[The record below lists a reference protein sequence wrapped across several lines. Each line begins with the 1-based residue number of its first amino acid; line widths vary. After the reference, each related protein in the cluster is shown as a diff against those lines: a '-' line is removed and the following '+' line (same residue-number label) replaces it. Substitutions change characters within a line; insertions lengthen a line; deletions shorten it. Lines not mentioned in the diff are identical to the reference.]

1 MRLSPRVRRLTIA
14 AIVLVATFAFTTW
27 WDFRPPA
34 FGAARYQAVFLTNG
48 QTFFGSF
55 QDRLGPYAKLE
66 GVYYIQQSGG
76 GDTGQ
81 PVTTRI
87 LKRGTELHAPESPML
102 IAKSAILFVE
112 DLTDASPVAA
122 FMTQDAAK

>member
-1 MRLSPRVRRLTIA
+1 VRLSPRVRRVTIA
-14 AIVLVATFAFTTW
+14 VIVLVTAYAFTTW
-27 WDFRPPA
+27 WDFRLPA

-48 QTFFGSF
+48 QTFFGSYH
-55 QDRLGPYAKLE
+55 DRLGPYAKLE
-66 GVYYIQQSGG
+66 SVYYIQQSGG
-76 GDTGQ
+76 GDTVQ

-87 LKRGTELHAPESPML
+87 LKRGTELHAPETPML

-122 FMTQDAAK
+122 FMTQDATK